1 MVAKIRP
8 NVMVALMCGAVLTG
22 LFGWWLIDRL
32 DSGVST
38 EILAM
43 LVGIGVGGLFTLAGL
58 LAHDPPPP
66 SVPASTHESA
76 LSMVL
81 EREQATKNAPAS
93 RM

>member
-8 NVMVALMCGAVLTG
+8 NVMVALICGAVLTG

-32 DSGVST
+32 DGAVST

-58 LAHDPPPP
+58 LAQDPPPP
-66 SVPASTHESA
+66 SVPASTHEAS
-76 LSMVL
+76 LSMAL
-81 EREQATKNAPAS
+81 ERGQTAKS
-93 RM
+93 GS